1 MKQKGFETAF
11 FVGQPLRVLLVEDA
25 EAEAEL
31 TVNALKKHGYRPQ
44 VDLVASP
51 QEFTD
56 HLSKAA
62 YDVVLSDF
70 NLPGWTGLEVLGLL
84 ASLQQ
89 DTPFILVT
97 GALSDMLAAEFIDKG
112 ADDYVLKDQLERLP
126 LAVRRVLRERRL
138 LTERQRAADERER
151 LITKLQDALSE
162 VKRLTGLLPLCVTC
176 KRVLSTKGYW
186 SRIEL
191 FIENN
196 SEARISPS
204 LCPDCADRFTPEHHN

>member
-1 MKQKGFETAF
+1 MKRKGFETAF

-25 EAEAEL
+25 EADAEL

-44 VDLVASP
+44 VDLVATP
-51 QEFTD
+51 EEFTER
-56 HLSKAA
+56 LSKGT

-70 NLPGWTGLEVLGLL
+70 NLPGWTGLEVLELL
-84 ASLQQ
+84 VSLQQ
-89 DTPFILVT
+89 DAPFILVA
-97 GALSDMLAAEFIDKG
+97 GALSDMLAAELIDRG

-138 LTERQRAADERER
+138 LAERQSAVTERER
-151 LITKLQDALSE
+151 LITKLQDALAE

-204 LCPDCADRFTPEHHN
+204 LCPDCADKVTLKHYN

>member
-11 FVGQPLRVLLVEDA
+11 VVGQPLRVLLVEDA

-70 NLPGWTGLEVLGLL
+70 NLPGWTGLEVLELL

-97 GALSDMLAAEFIDKG
+97 GALSDLLAAEFIDKG
-112 ADDYVLKDQLERLP
+112 ADDYVLKDQRERLP

-138 LTERQRAADERER
+138 FIERQRAADERER

-176 KRVLSTKGYW
+176 KRVLSTRGYW